1 MARQVDDEME
11 LLEDLRRKL
20 GLDYISDLRLKKPTG
35 ANVLALAK
43 VMPEAETYTE
53 KEWNEAIRYLVD
65 GRCGR
70 GGYSRAAF
78 LGLLLIKAEG
88 GDAGWRP
95 LR

>member
-1 MARQVDDEME
+1 ME

-20 GLDYISDLRLKKPTG
+20 GLDYISDLRQKKLAR

-43 VMPEAETYTE
+43 VMPEADTYTE
-53 KEWNEAIRYLVD
+53 KEWNEAIQYLMD